1 MKNLIFIFL
10 FLAFILNAGSQT
22 FVFTE
27 SYRTF
32 KGGDQSDTQTNVVW
46 GQTGLAKRI
55 GLFGWGQIGT
65 NYKQTYGGAYVQP
78 FSWLQVGAGG
88 GVEEGAPRLGSFLY
102 ANRPGQYVFA
112 IYENGGSGPWYLVLT
127 DVTISQ
133 KWSVGTHSQSFIG
146 HGARAEYRLKRIG
159 QWTPSI
165 RPAVTWNEKGVP
177 SAILGLRF
185 TYFKE

>member
-1 MKNLIFIFL
+1 MKNLIFVFL
-10 FLAFILNAGSQT
+10 FLIVILATSAQT

-46 GQTGLAKRI
+46 GQKSIGNRI
-55 GLFGWGQIGT
+55 GLFGWGQIGAT
-65 NYKQTYGGAYVQP
+65 YKQTYGGAYVQP

-88 GVEEGAPRLGSFLY
+88 GAEEGARLGSF
-102 ANRPGQYVFA
+102 AFASRPGQYIFA
-112 IYENGGSGPWYLVLT
+112 IYEDGGSGPWYLVLT
-127 DVTISQ
+127 DIAVSR
-133 KWSVGTHSQSFIG
+133 KWSLGTHSQSFIG

-159 QWTPSI
+159 SWTPSI
-165 RPAVTWNEKGVP
+165 RPAITWNEKGVP
-177 SAILGLRF
+177 SLILGLRF